1 LWPPPRS
8 TPFPYTTL
16 FRSADRAA
24 TRVADPDR
32 RAGRRG
38 RGIDRRQRDPRVE
51 AAGDRI
57 AAGRAAGRRGDLG
70 SGQAGRMTAPLPGPA
85 AAVYPQVDPGTG
97 APLMVKVF
105 HRPFDPQ
112 TRAELEQEQAT
123 LAGLRHV
130 RSI

>member
-1 LWPPPRS
+1 
-8 TPFPYTTL
+8 
-16 FRSADRAA
+16 
-24 TRVADPDR
+24 
-32 RAGRRG
+32 
-38 RGIDRRQRDPRVE
+38 
-51 AAGDRI
+51 
-57 AAGRAAGRRGDLG
+57 
-70 SGQAGRMTAPLPGPA
+70 MTAPLPGPA

-130 RSI
+130 RSILPTTSEVLPDGRTAIR